1 MTDQSNFDINW
12 ESIERN
18 PMRKMEAEK
27 EALNLK
33 IKNVTDL
40 TLKNDLLAQLKE
52 LDKKI
57 EKLKLMMNIGDAGR
71 SSVEGEDKAQQRIKE
86 EIRDNAQE
94 DKKSSEAN

>member
-18 PMRKMEAEK
+18 PMHKMEAEK

-71 SSVEGEDKAQQRIKE
+71 SSVEDEDKTQQRIKE

-94 DKKSSEAN
+94 DKKSSQS

>member
-71 SSVEGEDKAQQRIKE
+71 SSVEDEDKTQQRIKE